1 MPVDTP
7 FPVPGFEVGI
17 DLSAE
22 ALADLSSEGIRAR
35 LSSALDEMEDQ
46 REEIFGPDDETQS
59 ESNARRRSFDKK
71 DYTVDEDDGF
81 WGELREGILTLFG
94 ERASG
99 TTHVEQSWGAGSF
112 GAHIGYAP
120 AFVGAPDPDKSY
132 EENIL
137 EPGSGQLDHLIGW
150 YSYWEMRVGKG
161 LAELTAPVYEKPLWN
176 DEGAVVEA
184 PTLRAV
190 VDFGVSV
197 GALLTGNPWAI
208 AAINLTDD
216 ALFGMMDLGAGDKDL
231 GEVGLDLGRE
241 VLVGVATAGVG
252 EIGGIA
258 AELLSPV
265 VGGAVGGA
273 AGAVTWNEEDGW
285 GWDSRVLA
293 GRLVGREAF
302 ADYLGTTAGALIS
315 AGLGNGSSP
324 NKFTAGASR
333 LAAGL
338 GEAATK
344 WLYYLG
350 AEASWNPDALDA
362 GTLATRALDDMGGL
376 TVNLANVGAIVDAL
390 MLVNEGQGGYSAEQ
404 YKALALAAQR
414 LAGSGM
420 LELSIGSTG
429 ARLALGGSGVDV
441 GGGAYSLAKGTV
453 VQALIAAYD
462 GSDELKEAMRQAY
475 ASGDYAAEATIWR
488 VMAGT
493 DRIIEGAVSDALART
508 VSDSSGSRTI
518 AVGEVAEGRWG
529 ALDAAV
535 RLQHEG
541 WRNGTAADGNDRET
555 LDAALAHTR
564 LARALGS
571 RNAGYLEQTGGLLAE
586 VRMLGYTEQTGDL
599 SMFARSVASR
609 YDSSADYWRL
619 VSLEGGGHALEFDG
633 RSDIYDE
640 GWELSRRHGNKRCAD
655 CSLIL
660 PRRDHGRGRA
670 DHAELGD
677 DA

>member
-1 MPVDTP
+1 M
-7 FPVPGFEVGI
+7 
-17 DLSAE
+17 
-22 ALADLSSEGIRAR
+22 
-35 LSSALDEMEDQ
+35 
-46 REEIFGPDDETQS
+46 
-59 ESNARRRSFDKK
+59 
-71 DYTVDEDDGF
+71 
-81 WGELREGILTLFG
+81 
-94 ERASG
+94 
-99 TTHVEQSWGAGSF
+99 
-112 GAHIGYAP
+112 
-120 AFVGAPDPDKSY
+120 
-132 EENIL
+132 
-137 EPGSGQLDHLIGW
+137 
-150 YSYWEMRVGKG
+150 
-161 LAELTAPVYEKPLWN
+161 
-176 DEGAVVEA
+176 
-184 PTLRAV
+184 
-190 VDFGVSV
+190 
-197 GALLTGNPWAI
+197 
-208 AAINLTDD
+208 
-216 ALFGMMDLGAGDKDL
+216 
-231 GEVGLDLGRE
+231 
-241 VLVGVATAGVG
+241 
-252 EIGGIA
+252 
-258 AELLSPV
+258 
-265 VGGAVGGA
+265 GGA

-302 ADYLGTTAGALIS
+302 ADYLGTAAGTLIS

-324 NKFTAGASR
+324 NKLTVGASR

-338 GEAATK
+338 GEEATK

-362 GTLATRALDDMGGL
+362 GALAARALDDMGGL

-429 ARLALGGSGVDV
+429 ASLALGGRGVDV

-493 DRIIEGAVSDALART
+493 DRIIEGAVTDALART

-518 AVGEVAEGRWG
+518 AIGDVGEGRWG

-541 WRNGTAADGNDRET
+541 WRNGTANDGNDRET
-555 LDAALAHTR
+555 LDATLAHTR
-564 LARALGS
+564 LARALGD

-633 RSDIYDE
+633 RSDICDE
-640 GWELSRRHGNKRCAD
+640 GWNFLVGTGTKGVQTALSSYLGVTMAEAAQIMQSAGMTPDAQGYWNRYTAGVNMGRRIPIAAASDPSLSSYLFTAYHQNQIMDEIAQVVADKQWHGEPRLHAPIPVVQVPCLARRRRHLPASLRGSARCD
-655 CSLIL
+655 DQLL
-660 PRRDHGRGRA
+660 PRLGKRSMRA
-670 DHAELGD
+670 KPRSASTSELRLRLPAASIRSMSVWTLTRLQGLRCSR
-677 DA
+677 AGQEW